1 MHYYTTNLLS
11 DFIAKNILK
20 KSIPD
25 IETFIISQ
33 SKTQSSISDKKFQ
46 KQFFLALNQIFWQCV
61 KIAPL
66 SFNSNSAEK
75 SESGHFFL
83 LNKYWKP
90 TKIVIFVEYYYDVFT
105 EKIYQTNSQHFFS
118 VKSSV
123 SVSKIHYKFNSAPS
137 WIGR

>member
-75 SESGHFFL
+75 SESGHFFSFEQVLETDKNRYFCWIL
-83 LNKYWKP
+83 LWRFHGKNISDEQSAFFFPWK
-90 TKIVIFVEYYYDVFT
+90 VQ
-105 EKIYQTNSQHFFS
+105 YQFLRSITNSIVHR
-118 VKSSV
+118 
-123 SVSKIHYKFNSAPS
+123 H
-137 WIGR
+137 G